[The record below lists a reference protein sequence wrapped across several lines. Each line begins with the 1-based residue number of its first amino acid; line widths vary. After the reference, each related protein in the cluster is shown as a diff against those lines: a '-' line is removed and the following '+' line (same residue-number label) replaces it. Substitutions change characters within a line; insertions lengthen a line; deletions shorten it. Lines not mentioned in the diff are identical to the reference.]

1 MIFPPKSLAEE
12 NPKQAGLKGAERGLG
27 GGKRWSENAFMAA
40 KLLLL
45 TKP

>member
-12 NPKQAGLKGAERGLG
+12 NPKQAGLKGAG
-27 GGKRWSENAFMAA
+27 GGKCWSENAFMAA